1 MFVMIFVN
9 TEKNMNKNL
18 IICLLILAVTILAI
32 LSVLNTCNNQIDQV
46 QSQNKIDSL
55 KVVYDGLKY
64 KHDSVIK
71 WSQTATSRYEDTI
84 STLKNAQQKSNI
96 LHSKQIAE
104 IRKLSNDSAHVILKQ
119 NYTPTEA
126 LTKITQL
133 DSCEADGVYLTD
145 LADTY
150 KDLSDLKT
158 ETIISQVGI
167 IDSLLMLSDTC
178 IASSVQFFNEKTK
191 AEKKNE
197 SLKKWCKGFAIVS
210 ISSILLNVLLIGL

>member
-18 IICLLILAVTILAI
+18 IICLLILAVIILAI
-32 LSVLNTCNNQIDQV
+32 LSVFKTCNNQVDQV

-71 WSQTATSRYEDTI
+71 WSQTATSKYEDTI

-96 LHSKQIAE
+96 LHSKRIAE

-119 NYTPTEA
+119 SYTPTEA

-133 DSCEADGVYLTD
+133 DSCEADGVYLYD
-145 LADTY
+145 LMDTY

-167 IDSLLMLSDTC
+167 IDSLLVLSDTC
-178 IASSVQFFNEKTK
+178 LIMNEGLSEGINESK
-191 AEKKNE
+191 KKNE

>member
-18 IICLLILAVTILAI
+18 IICLLILAVIILAI
-32 LSVLNTCNNQIDQV
+32 LSVFKTCNNQVDQV

-71 WSQTATSRYEDTI
+71 WSQTATSKYEDTI

-96 LHSKQIAE
+96 LHSKRIAE

-119 NYTPTEA
+119 SYTPTEA

-133 DSCEADGVYLTD
+133 DSCEADGVYLSD
-145 LADTY
+145 LMDTY

-158 ETIISQVGI
+158 ETIITQVGI

-178 IASSVQFFNEKTK
+178 LVTNVNLVRDTNQLK
-191 AEKKNE
+191 KKNE
-197 SLKKWCKGFAIVS
+197 SLKKWCKGFATVS
-210 ISSILLNVLLIGL
+210 IGSILLNVLLIGL